1 MTKPDLSGIDPLR
14 VPEARRRIAAIEE
27 YLALPSP
34 TTADAAKHAAR
45 VDLSRWQFLRLVRV
59 WRDHRDAHLLVIGK
73 RGKATRQYGVD
84 TRATEIME
92 EVVGVT
98 GGAAD
103 LALVAVEVE
112 KRCASEGIN
121 PPARG
126 TIYNKIREARA
137 GSGGHVDGPPRIVV
151 GRMWFHLPVEGQPA
165 TAMPTLLVAT
175 LLPERL
181 VIAHQLST
189 DFVSPPSVRALV
201 EDLVSR
207 REPGAQARQLLIE
220 ADDRRVAAAVFEHA
234 GLQVGAH
241 YRSVQREISRAF
253 GGRLG
258 SLKAI
263 YRRGLA
269 RPTTKKVLSRQDE
282 PLTHA
287 EIREVIEAVIAAN
300 NGQNRVPAFDIANT
314 RSGEG
319 VIRRLLLPTSEG

>member
-1 MTKPDLSGIDPLR
+1 MTKPDFSGIDPLR
-14 VPEARRRIAAIEE
+14 VPEARRRIAAIEQ

-34 TTADAAKHAAR
+34 TTADAAEHAAR

-84 TRATEIME
+84 TRATDIME

-103 LALVAVEVE
+103 LAMVAVEVE
-112 KRCASEGIN
+112 KRCAVEGIA

-137 GSGGHVDGPPRIVV
+137 TSGGHVDGPPRIVV
-151 GRMWFHLPVEGQPA
+151 GRMWFHLPVAGQPV

-181 VIAHQLST
+181 IVAHQLST
-189 DFVSPPSVRALV
+189 DLMSPPSVKALV
-201 EDLVSR
+201 EDLLSV
-207 REPGAQARQLLIE
+207 REPGAPARQLLIE
-220 ADDRRVAAAVFEHA
+220 PDDRRAAAVALEGA
-234 GLQVGAH
+234 GVHVRSH

-258 SLKAI
+258 GLKAI

-269 RPTTKKVLSRQDE
+269 RPKTKKVLSRQDE
-282 PLTHA
+282 PITHA
-287 EIREVIEAVIAAN
+287 EARDVVETAIAAN
-300 NGQNRVPAFDIANT
+300 NERSTKRNGPFDIAN
-314 RSGEG
+314 R
-319 VIRRLLLPTSEG
+319 

>member
-1 MTKPDLSGIDPLR
+1 MTKPDFSGIDPLR

-34 TTADAAKHAAR
+34 TTADAARHAAR
-45 VDLSRWQFLRLVRV
+45 VDLSHWQFLRLVRV

-92 EVVGVT
+92 EVVGAT

-103 LALVAVEVE
+103 LAMVAVEVE
-112 KRCASEGIN
+112 KRCASEGIP

-126 TIYNKIREARA
+126 TIYNKIREVRA
-137 GSGGHVDGPPRIVV
+137 ESGGHVDGPPRIVV
-151 GRMWFHLPVEGQPA
+151 ARMWFHLPVAGQPA
-165 TAMPTLLVAT
+165 TAMPTLLVAA

-181 VIAHQLST
+181 IVAHQLST
-189 DFVSPPSVRALV
+189 DIMSPPSVKALV

-207 REPGAQARQLLIE
+207 REPGAPARQLLIE
-220 ADDRRVAAAVFEHA
+220 PDDRRVAAVALERA
-234 GLQVGAH
+234 GLHVRSH

-258 SLKAI
+258 SLTAI

-282 PLTHA
+282 PLTHTEA
-287 EIREVIEAVIAAN
+287 RDVIETAIAAS
-300 NGQNRVPAFDIANT
+300 NGSLTKAVPPFDIAN
-314 RSGEG
+314 
-319 VIRRLLLPTSEG
+319 L